1 MSGQQQM
8 FNIYNDKNKKKR
20 IYNKIQT
27 DEGKTTTMKN

>member
-8 FNIYNDKNKKKR
+8 FNIYNNKKKR